1 MTELA
6 GIASLLK
13 EKDSFLLLT
22 HKRPDGD
29 TLGSAAA
36 LCHALRRIGK
46 AAFLYNNPQVTESY
60 AALAAPYLAP
70 PEFSPSFV
78 IAVDTADENM
88 LPAGFHG
95 SVDLSLDHHMSSTL
109 FGRLNLVWQDKAA
122 CGELIL
128 ELIVALCGDCDAAEA
143 ELLYIAIST
152 DTGCFLYANTTAETL
167 RAAARLL
174 DMGVNN
180 GRLNKRL
187 FRTLSRPRLMLEGM
201 IYSSLRSERDGA
213 INIAVITLDMMER
226 AGATEDDCEDLAAVA
241 GRVAGN
247 RTAVTVR
254 ELEGG
259 SCKISVRTDGT
270 VNASEV
276 CQKFGGGGHSMAA
289 GCELHCSPMEAAD
302 KILEAINEVFV

>member
-6 GIASLLK
+6 EVASLLK
-13 EKDSFLLLT
+13 KKDSFLLLT

-36 LCHALRRIGK
+36 LCHALRRMGK
-46 AAFLYNNPQVTESY
+46 TAYLFNNPQVTESY
-60 AALAAPYLAP
+60 AAIVAPYLAP
-70 PEFSPSFV
+70 SEFSPSFV
-78 IAVDTADENM
+78 IAVDTADKNM
-88 LPAGFHG
+88 LPIGFQG
-95 SVDLSLDHHMSSTL
+95 PVDLSLDHHASSAL
-109 FGRLNLVWQDKAA
+109 YGRFNLVWQDKAA

-128 ELIVALCGDCDAAEA
+128 ELIVALCGGFDAEEA

-187 FRTLSRPRLMLEGM
+187 FRTLSRPRLRLEGM
-201 IYSSLRSERDGA
+201 IYSTLRSERDGA
-213 INIAVITLDMMER
+213 VNIAVITLDMMKQ

-241 GRVAGN
+241 GRVEGN
-247 RTAVTVR
+247 RTAVTIR

-259 SCKISVRTDGT
+259 ICKVSVRTDGT

-276 CQKFGGGGHSMAA
+276 CKKFGGGGHDMAA
-289 GCELHCSPMEAAD
+289 GCEMRCSPQEAAD